1 MMAIRQS
8 ISIVVAQFINIYAV
22 ALQCH
27 SSSGSSEATH
37 RNFMVQAT

>member
-1 MMAIRQS
+1 MMVIYHI
-8 ISIVVAQFINIYAV
+8 ISIVVAQFINIYEV

-27 SSSGSSEATH
+27 SSGSSDATH